1 MRPRTWFVLFSFLW
15 PWMGVQ
21 PASAS
26 QGDVLPGGTVLS
38 IRTTQPIYA
47 DYVQPGSRF
56 TGIVEYPVEMDGRVV
71 IPRGARATL
80 EVIGVDQSSNLKGR
94 DRINLRVQAVRFGGQ
109 SYAVSSNYVQFRG
122 PSEGKR
128 AVRKGIVGG
137 VIGGAFGGLIGGGTG
152 AALGA
157 AAGAGTGVAVAGS
170 GKSHLAVP
178 AETLLQFQFNGM
190 TPIQ

>member
-1 MRPRTWFVLFSFLW
+1 MRPRTWFVLFSFLL
-15 PWMGVQ
+15 PLISAQ

-26 QGDVLPGGTVLS
+26 QEALPSGTALN

-47 DYVQPGSRF
+47 DFVQPGSRF
-56 TGIVEYPVEMDGRVV
+56 TGIVEHPVMLDGSIVV
-71 IPRGARATL
+71 PRGARATL

-94 DRINLRVQAVRFGGQ
+94 DRINLRVQSVRFGGQ
-109 SYAVSSNYVQFRG
+109 SYAVSTNYVQFRG

-128 AVRKGIVGG
+128 AARKGIVGG

-170 GKSHLAVP
+170 GKSHLAIP

-190 TPIQ
+190 TPIE